1 LVNQGG
7 LALSVRKGAIG
18 VVALAALLV
27 TLLVTTSATARPTG
41 SIKAAAV
48 TDIGGLGDKG
58 FNDLCKKGIDNAK
71 VQLGASGRVYISKSA
86 GDYIPNL
93 SSAARGGYQAVVACG
108 FLLGADTLKAA
119 KRFPQT
125 KFATIDYGYGTKGAK
140 NLRGLIFAEQ
150 ESGYLAGVAAAFA
163 SKSNSVSFV
172 GGQAVPAVVKF
183 RAGYIA
189 GAKATKKGIKV
200 AAGYSESFTDQA
212 KCKEMALNQMAA
224 GSDVVFAAAGSCGLG
239 ALQAA
244 KEEGNWGVGVDSDQ
258 AFLGT
263 HILTSAVK
271 RVDVAVFRTVRDVE
285 NGSFKAGDS
294 LFNIKNGGVTFGKI
308 SSKFSKAGALR
319 IKLNA
324 VAKQIAAGKI
334 KPPVK

>member
-1 LVNQGG
+1 
-7 LALSVRKGAIG
+7 LSVRKGAIG
-18 VVALAALLV
+18 AVIALAALV
-27 TLLVTTSATARPTG
+27 TLLVTTTSATARPAG
-41 SIKAAAV
+41 GIKAAAI

-58 FNDLCKKGIDNAK
+58 FNDLCKKGLDDAK
-71 VQLGASGRVYISKSA
+71 VRLGTSGRVYISKSA

-93 SSAARGGYQAVVACG
+93 SAAARGGYEAVVTCG

-119 KRFPQT
+119 KRFPQS

-150 ESGYLAGVAAAFA
+150 ESGYIAGVAAAFA
-163 SKSNSVSFV
+163 SKTNTVSFV

-200 AAGYSESFTDQA
+200 RAGYSESFTDQA
-212 KCKEMALNQMAA
+212 KCKEMALNQIAA
-224 GSDVVFAAAGSCGLG
+224 GSDVVFAAAGSCGIG
-239 ALQAA
+239 ALNAA
-244 KEEGNWGVGVDSDQ
+244 KEKGKWGIGVDSDQ

-271 RVDVAVFRTVRDVE
+271 RVDVAVFRTIRDVQ
-285 NGSFKAGDS
+285 NGTFKAGDS
-294 LFNIKNGGVTFGKI
+294 LFNVKNGGVTFGKI
-308 SSKFSKAGALR
+308 STKYPKSAALKK
-319 IKLNA
+319 KLNA
-324 VAKQIAAGKI
+324 VAAQIAAGKI
-334 KPPVK
+334 KPPTK